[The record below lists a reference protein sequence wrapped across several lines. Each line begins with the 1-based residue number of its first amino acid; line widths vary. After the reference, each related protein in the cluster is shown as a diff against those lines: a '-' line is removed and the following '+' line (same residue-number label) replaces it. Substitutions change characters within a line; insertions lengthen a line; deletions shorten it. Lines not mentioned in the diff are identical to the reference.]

1 MQQESQ
7 EPEVLVECGLG
18 DKALPRNVVDM
29 RVFLESLIESVVVID
44 ACGLIVMVNAA
55 GEKLFGY
62 SRQELLGCPL
72 EVLMPERFRER
83 HAQHIAAFFRDP
95 RPRPMG
101 IGLELVGLRKDGVEF
116 PIEVSLSYLDLEGR
130 PLAPAFIA
138 DLTAR
143 TELEAMRQ
151 KLTKELQIR
160 NQDLEAYAHTVAHD
174 LKGPL
179 GLMLGYAELLNE
191 AVETLD
197 AHTVRLATT
206 QIVRST
212 KRMGRIIH
220 ELLLLATLR
229 REELVLEPLDM
240 ARIVGDVQERLS
252 WMQQECEGE
261 IIIADVWPVA
271 LGYSAWVEEVW
282 VNYVGNALK
291 YGGRPPRVELG
302 ATLLDNGFI
311 KFWVQDNGAGLTL
324 EQQAALFKPFIRL
337 DQVRATGNG
346 LGLSIVAN
354 IVTKMGG
361 EVGVESE
368 PGKGSVFSFT
378 LPAYI

>member
-29 RVFLESLIESVVVID
+29 RVFLEALIESVVVID

-55 GEKLFGY
+55 AERLFGY
-62 SRQELLGCPL
+62 SRQELLGCPM
-72 EVLMPERFRER
+72 EILMPERFRER
-83 HAQHIAAFFRDP
+83 HARHIAVFFQAP
-95 RPRPMG
+95 QPRPMG
-101 IGLELVGLRKDGVEF
+101 AGLELVGLRKDGVEF
-116 PIEVSLSYLDLEGR
+116 PIEVSLSYLDLEGM
-130 PLAPAFIA
+130 PLAPAFIV

-143 TELEAMRQ
+143 VEMEAVRQQLTEA
-151 KLTKELQIR
+151 LQIR

-179 GLMLGYAELLNE
+179 GLMLGYAELLND
-191 AVETLD
+191 AVGSLDEETV
-197 AHTVRLATT
+197 HLATT
-206 QIVRST
+206 QIVRSS
-212 KRMGRIIH
+212 KRMVRIIH

-291 YGGRPPRVELG
+291 YGGCPPRIELG
-302 ATLLDNGFI
+302 ATLLNNGFI

-324 EQQAALFKPFIRL
+324 EQQAALFKPFTRL

-354 IVTKMGG
+354 IITKMGG
-361 EVGVESE
+361 EVAVESE

-378 LPAYI
+378 LPAFF